1 MRNRPTLFFLLFLS
15 GLIIPQISTAQ
26 SVKDERVASN
36 LSKLNFKYDVKDDG
50 TFLFTVPVGSR
61 TQMVFV
67 HSATSQYD
75 QMEIREVFSVIYQ
88 SNQRPTDIQLAKLL
102 TDNSQKKLGAWE
114 MIIEG
119 GQAFLVFTAKVPA
132 DQNDADL
139 RSTIDIVATSS
150 DAMEQLLFSTD
161 EW

>member
-1 MRNRPTLFFLLFLS
+1 MQNKIYLLLLVF
-15 GLIIPQISTAQ
+15 ISSSCALMAQ
-26 SVKDERVASN
+26 TPNDTRVIEN
-36 LSKLNFKYDVKDDG
+36 LTKLNFKYDVKDDG

-88 SNQRPTDIQLAKLL
+88 SNQRPTETQLAKLL

-114 MIIEG
+114 MIVENS
-119 GQAFLVFTAKVPA
+119 QVFLVFTAKIPA
-132 DQNDADL
+132 NQSEKDF

-161 EW
+161 NW

>member
-1 MRNRPTLFFLLFLS
+1 MQHKILLLILLLS
-15 GLIIPQISTAQ
+15 GFFTIQTTKAQ
-26 SVKDERVASN
+26 TTQDKRVSEN

-50 TFLFTVPVGSR
+50 TFLFTVPVGNR

-88 SNQRPTDIQLAKLL
+88 SSQRPTDVQLAKLL

-114 MIIEG
+114 MIIEN

-132 DQNDADL
+132 NQNEADL

-150 DAMEQLLFSTD
+150 DAMEQLLFSID